1 MYGHTRM
8 SVQQNKNCMY
18 VYVGVCNGADN
29 SADDSVCVCVYRMVI
44 SVNYRFWAPYTGCQP
59 CFQGLIL
66 ALAIISWAFAH
77 VQHVGL

>member
-1 MYGHTRM
+1 MW
-8 SVQQNKNCMY
+8 
-18 VYVGVCNGADN
+18 VCVMGQITLLMTL
-29 SADDSVCVCVYRMVI
+29 CVCVYRMVI